1 MAIIAK
7 ILDEDGDLSNNLMG
21 IYSLSMIA
29 NLVYNY
35 RFPMVDGR
43 YNDLDHGVKLNEQTQ
58 LGGTTSQFDQKS
70 YMNLI

>member
-7 ILDEDGDLSNNLMG
+7 ILDEDGDLSNKLMG

-35 RFPMVDGR
+35 SNYRFPMVDGR
-43 YNDLDHGVKLNEQTQ
+43 YNDLGHGVKLNE
-58 LGGTTSQFDQKS
+58 
-70 YMNLI
+70 